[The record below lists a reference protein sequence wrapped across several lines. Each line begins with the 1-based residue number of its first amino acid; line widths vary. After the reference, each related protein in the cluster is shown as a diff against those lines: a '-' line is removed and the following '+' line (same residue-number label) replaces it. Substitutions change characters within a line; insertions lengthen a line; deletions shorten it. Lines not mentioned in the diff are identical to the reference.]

1 MKVCLLSI
9 SADQISLQFND
20 FFFQILKKKISRLW
34 EFSKTCWN
42 TQIAKEKKTNEIEN
56 IFFFLAGRMVSKGN
70 QQGLWRSWIASYLT
84 FRPLLSHHSLR
95 WRRSFGSRKIPIGKA
110 DACNREKSDEST
122 AKGTWASSSTWEK
135 KTVEFKRFSIF
146 PIFQTSC
153 HKLFHAILV
162 NNSSRESAL
171 NFIEEVLVR
180 NSKRQQLQVN
190 ERMVAGDGFMLNF
203 LSVMQHL
210 SAKVVIDKVDPFYL
224 LSPKSR
230 INISEDTRL
239 NMTSKEASE
248 WMEEFS
254 KDPGFEWKEAK
265 FPTECWYLTLYAHHL
280 GILPG
285 IRRYQ
290 KRLRIVR

>member
-1 MKVCLLSI
+1 M
-9 SADQISLQFND
+9 
-20 FFFQILKKKISRLW
+20 
-34 EFSKTCWN
+34 
-42 TQIAKEKKTNEIEN
+42 
-56 IFFFLAGRMVSKGN
+56 
-70 QQGLWRSWIASYLT
+70 
-84 FRPLLSHHSLR
+84 
-95 WRRSFGSRKIPIGKA
+95 
-110 DACNREKSDEST
+110 
-122 AKGTWASSSTWEK
+122 
-135 KTVEFKRFSIF
+135 
-146 PIFQTSC
+146 
-153 HKLFHAILV
+153 

-171 NFIEEVLVR
+171 NFIQEVLVR
-180 NSKRQQLQVN
+180 NAKRQQLQVN

-265 FPTECWYLTLYAHHL
+265 LKYRTYKGGPNSIRSGDGSITIHMLFL
-280 GILPG
+280 IL
-285 IRRYQ
+285 
-290 KRLRIVR
+290 

>member
-1 MKVCLLSI
+1 MPATSLLGP
-9 SADQISLQFND
+9 
-20 FFFQILKKKISRLW
+20 
-34 EFSKTCWN
+34 
-42 TQIAKEKKTNEIEN
+42 
-56 IFFFLAGRMVSKGN
+56 FLAITVFAEEDPSVAEKFLLEK
-70 QQGLWRSWIASYLT
+70 QTHATVRSLT
-84 FRPLLSHHSLR
+84 SQLQKELELLR
-95 WRRSFGSRKIPIGKA
+95 VR
-110 DACNREKSDEST
+110 
-122 AKGTWASSSTWEK
+122 EK